1 MGLSDLI
8 TQLPELIGQAV
19 EANQWLGYTA
29 IFAAMFLENLFP
41 PIPSELIMPLGGF
54 YVQQGQLDLVP
65 VVLAGLLGTVFGAL
79 PWYGIGRL
87 INEERIEAWLQRHGR
102 WIGISADELARSRRW
117 FSRYGTALVFWG
129 RLVPGIRTLI
139 SVPAGI
145 EMMPMAPFLVW
156 TTAGSLIW
164 TALLTVAGMVLGE
177 GYSNVE
183 LWIDPVSKAV
193 KVLLVVA
200 VLAGAIWLG
209 LRIWR
214 RRQSSDWSPAL
225 GLLQAWGSEGDVLI
239 GGLAAKAAGCLL
251 VVAFGAE
258 QFEPIH
264 TDHGLAAL
272 FAAGTVGPAVQ
283 LEAADDAE
291 QGALLHVI
299 RSNLGLLAPDFEVE
313 PVGFIVAAATVH
325 RHGEVGHHAA
335 GLEVTHFGIAA
346 GTANEGDGINAHR
359 QFIS

>member
-1 MGLSDLI
+1 MGLSDLV

-54 YVQQGQLDLVP
+54 YVQQGQLQLLP
-65 VVLAGLLGTVFGAL
+65 VVLAGLLGTVLGAL

-87 INEERIEAWLQRHGR
+87 VNEERIELWLSRYGG
-102 WIGISADELARSRRW
+102 WIGIRPEELGRSRKW
-117 FSRYGTALVFWG
+117 FGRYGTVLVFWG

-145 EMMPMAPFLVW
+145 EMMPMTPFLLW

-164 TALLTVAGMVLGE
+164 TVLLTVAGMVMGE

-193 KVLLVVA
+193 KVILVIA
-200 VLAGAIWLG
+200 VLGGATWLG

-214 RRQSSDWSPAL
+214 RRNS
-225 GLLQAWGSEGDVLI
+225 
-239 GGLAAKAAGCLL
+239 
-251 VVAFGAE
+251 
-258 QFEPIH
+258 
-264 TDHGLAAL
+264 
-272 FAAGTVGPAVQ
+272 
-283 LEAADDAE
+283 AD
-291 QGALLHVI
+291 
-299 RSNLGLLAPDFEVE
+299 
-313 PVGFIVAAATVH
+313 
-325 RHGEVGHHAA
+325 
-335 GLEVTHFGIAA
+335 
-346 GTANEGDGINAHR
+346 
-359 QFIS
+359 

>member
-65 VVLAGLLGTVFGAL
+65 VVLAGLLGTVLGAL

-87 INEERIEAWLQRHGR
+87 INEERIEAWPQRHGR

-117 FSRYGTALVFWG
+117 FSRFGTALVFWG

-193 KVLLVVA
+193 KVLLVVS

-214 RRQSSDWSPAL
+214 RRQSSD
-225 GLLQAWGSEGDVLI
+225 
-239 GGLAAKAAGCLL
+239 
-251 VVAFGAE
+251 
-258 QFEPIH
+258 
-264 TDHGLAAL
+264 
-272 FAAGTVGPAVQ
+272 
-283 LEAADDAE
+283 
-291 QGALLHVI
+291 
-299 RSNLGLLAPDFEVE
+299 
-313 PVGFIVAAATVH
+313 
-325 RHGEVGHHAA
+325 
-335 GLEVTHFGIAA
+335 
-346 GTANEGDGINAHR
+346 
-359 QFIS
+359 